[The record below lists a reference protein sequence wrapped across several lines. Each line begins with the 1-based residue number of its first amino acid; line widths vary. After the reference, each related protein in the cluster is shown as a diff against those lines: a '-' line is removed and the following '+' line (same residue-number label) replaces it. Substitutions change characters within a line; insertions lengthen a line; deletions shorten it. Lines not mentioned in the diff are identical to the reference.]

1 MTASRNK
8 VELLPPNINQSQFKF
23 VTVNQDQILYGLG
36 ALKGSGQIAIEE
48 ILKER
53 EEKWTLQIPF

>member
-1 MTASRNK
+1 MNNTDNVHLLFDDCARNK
-8 VELLPPNINQSQFKF
+8 VELLPPNINQSQYKF

-48 ILKER
+48 IL
-53 EEKWTLQIPF
+53 Q